1 MDDKMSIAA
10 VPLNAGMSAAASRQ
24 RVVDWLKH
32 CALFSHVGP
41 PSLSRIAA
49 ECVSSTYAAGTTI
62 FVPGTTS
69 DGFYIV
75 IFGSVALLLP
85 GPGQTEKMVELVG
98 PGESFGQAAM
108 FLEIPFPVASRSLTE
123 TLLLHV
129 PRKPMFDLLEQ
140 DTTLARKML
149 AGMALRMHRLIHDIE
164 GYAFRTAAS
173 RIADYFMTTSS
184 GSGPSFRLP
193 VNKTVLASKLLIAP
207 ETISRVLK
215 AWIKQGYVEVRGRQI
230 TIRAPDSL
238 KEIARCDRS

>member
-1 MDDKMSIAA
+1 MSVTT
-10 VPLNAGMSAAASRQ
+10 VPLNAGMSATASRQ

-41 PSLSRIAA
+41 PALSRIAA
-49 ECVSSTYAAGTTI
+49 ECQSSTHAAGTTI
-62 FVPGTTS
+62 FLPGTSS

-75 IFGSVALLLP
+75 IFGSVALSLP
-85 GPGQTEKMVELVG
+85 GPEQTEKLVELVG

-108 FLEIPFPVASRSLTE
+108 FLEIPFPVVSRSLSE

-140 DTTLARKML
+140 DSALARKML

-173 RIADYFMTTSS
+173 RIADYLTTTSAES
-184 GSGPSFRLP
+184 GSTFKLP
-193 VNKTVLASKLLIAP
+193 VSKTVLASKLLITP
-207 ETISRVLK
+207 ETLSRVLK
-215 AWIKQGYVEVRGRQI
+215 AWIKLGHVEVRGRQI
-230 TIRAPDSL
+230 TIRAPDTL
-238 KEIARCDRS
+238 KGIARCDRH